1 MTSSMAALVQLLE
14 RLLERLLLERLL
26 LERLLLER
34 LLELQVLRGCSG
46 ACCVRMRFRCAA
58 CCTAKGRGP
67 TRKH

>member
-14 RLLERLLLERLL
+14 RLLERLL

-67 TRKH
+67 TRKQ